1 MMRRILSINLLAI
14 IIASNMLFAQESTNQ
29 IDSLKGL
36 SIVYGVQQPVM
47 LENNIILEKDTIQ
60 LTSTGTKS
68 IWKAWDKERR
78 SHQEVERQ
86 KAVHRRLSDRIAVF
100 YSTINELRIS
110 MREKGEELNMEN
122 FHSWDPTMMTEVMIT
137 DNLSKQSKVYAVEQ
151 NVAIVASLPLP
162 ELDWIITSDTA
173 TIQGMLCE
181 KAQVNWNGRD
191 WEAWFTRSIPLVDG
205 PSTFKGLP
213 GLIVKVQD
221 SEELYKYELLGLK
234 EEWVPASLFEVP
246 KVEKTMEI
254 SEKQLNEYMA
264 GKLMYRMGYT
274 IGADG
279 TVYYIKNPM
288 LYRLLQ

>member
-1 MMRRILSINLLAI
+1 M
-14 IIASNMLFAQESTNQ
+14 
-29 IDSLKGL
+29 
-36 SIVYGVQQPVM
+36 
-47 LENNIILEKDTIQ
+47 
-60 LTSTGTKS
+60 
-68 IWKAWDKERR
+68 
-78 SHQEVERQ
+78 
-86 KAVHRRLSDRIAVF
+86 
-100 YSTINELRIS
+100 
-110 MREKGEELNMEN
+110 
-122 FHSWDPTMMTEVMIT
+122 
-137 DNLSKQSKVYAVEQ
+137 
-151 NVAIVASLPLP
+151 
-162 ELDWIITSDTA
+162 
-173 TIQGMLCE
+173 
-181 KAQVNWNGRD
+181 
-191 WEAWFTRSIPLVDG
+191 DG